1 MTGTYKEGQCEF
13 LDELLRLDKFLTM
26 SEFAKKKKIEERM
39 ISKFENE
46 LEFEN
51 DEFIILFCFYNV
63 SSLGSRI
70 LFEEYYLHGLCY
82 RTTNW
87 EIQILKNDKEK
98 AIIALYSRRD
108 LFCYLITSH
117 YDLRDFFERNEGL
130 ITKEDFLPEEQ
141 FLLKLL

>member
-1 MTGTYKEGQCEF
+1 MTGTYREGQCEF
-13 LDELLRLDKFLTM
+13 LDELLKLGKFLTM
-26 SEFAKKKKIEERM
+26 NEFAKKKKIERQI
-39 ISKFENE
+39 ISKFENI

-70 LFEEYYLHGLCY
+70 LLEEYYLHGLCY
-82 RTTNW
+82 RTMNW
-87 EIQILKNDKEK
+87 DIQVQKNDEKK

-108 LFCYLITSH
+108 RFCYLIISH
-117 YDLRDFFERNEGL
+117 YDLSDFFERNKGL